1 MDNITLGQIALLL
14 AEIAGVIVSIGTIV
28 GVVIKLSG
36 WIKKNRREKEI
47 NPILEEIK
55 KIDKKV
61 DNVNDN
67 VSNVRN
73 EMSDKMEENYK
84 QLNNKIDSLEINQC
98 KDVIIDFI
106 SDVKSGKN
114 VSSKE
119 ERAYE
124 AYDKYTNV
132 YHQNS
137 YIHKLW
143 EENINKDNTKE

>member
-1 MDNITLGQIALLL
+1 MEQITIGQIFSIFAVL
-14 AEIAGVIVSIGTIV
+14 AGAIGSIGIV
-28 GVVIKLSG
+28 IGAIVKFWKWVN
-36 WIKKNRREKEI
+36 KKEM

-55 KIDKKV
+55 K
-61 DNVNDN
+61 VNDKIEKVNKN
-67 VSNVRN
+67 VDDVRDDMTKKMDEAYRQMN
-73 EMSDKMEENYK
+73 E
-84 QLNNKIDSLEINQC
+84 KIDSLEINQC
-98 KDVIIDFI
+98 KDAIVDFI

-143 EENINKDNTKE
+143 EENINKDNIKE

>member
-1 MDNITLGQIALLL
+1 MEQITIGQIFSIFAVL
-14 AEIAGVIVSIGTIV
+14 AGAIGSIGIV
-28 GVVIKLSG
+28 IGAIVKFWKWVN
-36 WIKKNRREKEI
+36 KKEM

-55 KIDKKV
+55 K
-61 DNVNDN
+61 VNDKIEKVNKN
-67 VSNVRN
+67 VDDVRDDMSKKMDESYRQMN
-73 EMSDKMEENYK
+73 E
-84 QLNNKIDSLEINQC
+84 KIDSLEINQC
-98 KDVIIDFI
+98 KDAIVDFI

-143 EENINKDNTKE
+143 EENIEDNTKE

>member
-1 MDNITLGQIALLL
+1 MEQITIGQIFSIFAVL
-14 AEIAGVIVSIGTIV
+14 AGAIGSIGIV
-28 GVVIKLSG
+28 IGAIVKFWKWVN
-36 WIKKNRREKEI
+36 KKEM

-55 KIDKKV
+55 K
-61 DNVNDN
+61 VNDKIEKVNKN
-67 VSNVRN
+67 VDDVRDD
-73 EMSDKMEENYK
+73 MTKKMDEAHRQMND
-84 QLNNKIDSLEINQC
+84 KIDSLEINQC
-98 KDVIIDFI
+98 KDAIVDFI
-106 SDVKSGKN
+106 SDIKSGKN

>member
-1 MDNITLGQIALLL
+1 MEQITIGQIFSIFAVL
-14 AEIAGVIVSIGTIV
+14 AGAIGSIGIV
-28 GVVIKLSG
+28 IGAIVKFWKWVN
-36 WIKKNRREKEI
+36 KKEM

-55 KIDKKV
+55 K
-61 DNVNDN
+61 VNDKIEKVNKN
-67 VSNVRN
+67 VDDVRDDMTKKMDEAHRQMN
-73 EMSDKMEENYK
+73 E
-84 QLNNKIDSLEINQC
+84 KIDSLEINQC
-98 KDVIIDFI
+98 KDAIVDFI
-106 SDVKSGKN
+106 SDIKSGKN

>member
-1 MDNITLGQIALLL
+1 MEQITIGQIFSIFAVL
-14 AEIAGVIVSIGTIV
+14 AGAIGSIGIV
-28 GVVIKLSG
+28 VGAIVKFWKWVN
-36 WIKKNRREKEI
+36 KKEM

-55 KIDKKV
+55 KIDDKIEKVNKNVDDVRDDMTKKM
-61 DNVNDN
+61 DEAY
-67 VSNVRN
+67 RQMN
-73 EMSDKMEENYK
+73 E
-84 QLNNKIDSLEINQC
+84 KIDSLEINQC
-98 KDVIIDFI
+98 KDAIVDFI

>member
-36 WIKKNRREKEI
+36 WIKKNRKEKEI

-55 KIDKKV
+55 KVNGKIEEVNKNV
-61 DNVNDN
+61 DD
-67 VSNVRN
+67 VRN
-73 EMSDKMEENYK
+73 DMSTKMDENYK

-98 KDVIIDFI
+98 KDAIIDFI

-132 YHQNS
+132 HHQNS

-143 EENINKDNTKE
+143 EENVNTTKE

>member
-1 MDNITLGQIALLL
+1 MEQITIGQIFSIFAVL
-14 AEIAGVIVSIGTIV
+14 AGAIGSIGIV
-28 GVVIKLSG
+28 IGAIVKFWKWVNK
-36 WIKKNRREKEI
+36 KEI

-55 KIDKKV
+55 K
-61 DNVNDN
+61 VNDKIEKVNKN
-67 VSNVRN
+67 VDDVRDDMTKKMDEAHRQMN
-73 EMSDKMEENYK
+73 E
-84 QLNNKIDSLEINQC
+84 KIDSLEINQC
-98 KDVIIDFI
+98 KDAIVDFI
-106 SDVKSGKN
+106 SDIKSGKN

>member
-1 MDNITLGQIALLL
+1 MEQITIGQIFSIFAVL
-14 AEIAGVIVSIGTIV
+14 AGAIGSIGIV
-28 GVVIKLSG
+28 IGAIVKFWKWVN
-36 WIKKNRREKEI
+36 KKEM

-55 KIDKKV
+55 K
-61 DNVNDN
+61 VNDKIEKVNKN
-67 VSNVRN
+67 VDDVRDDMSKKMDESYRQMN
-73 EMSDKMEENYK
+73 E
-84 QLNNKIDSLEINQC
+84 KIDSLEINQC
-98 KDVIIDFI
+98 KDAIVDFI

-143 EENINKDNTKE
+143 EENIEDNKTKE

>member
-1 MDNITLGQIALLL
+1 MGQITLEQIAIAL
-14 AEIAGVIVSIGTIV
+14 AAIAGVIGSIT
-28 GVVIKLSG
+28 VIAKFIIYFTNL
-36 WIKKNRREKEI
+36 IKKNRTEKEI

-55 KIDKKV
+55 K
-61 DNVNDN
+61 VNDN
-67 VSNVRN
+67 VNSVRK
-73 EMSDKMEENYK
+73 EMTTKMEENYK
-84 QLNNKIDSLEINQC
+84 KLNNKIDSLEINQC
-98 KDVIIDFI
+98 KDAIIDFI

-143 EENINKDNTKE
+143 EENIDVDTKKE

>member
-1 MDNITLGQIALLL
+1 MEQTTIGQIFSIFAVL
-14 AEIAGVIVSIGTIV
+14 AGAIGSIGIV
-28 GVVIKLSG
+28 IGAIVKFWKWVN
-36 WIKKNRREKEI
+36 KKEM

-55 KIDKKV
+55 K
-61 DNVNDN
+61 VNDKIEKVNKN
-67 VSNVRN
+67 VGDVRDDMTKKMDEAYRQMN
-73 EMSDKMEENYK
+73 E
-84 QLNNKIDSLEINQC
+84 KIDSLEINQC
-98 KDVIIDFI
+98 KDAIVDFI

>member
-1 MDNITLGQIALLL
+1 MDNITLGQVVIFL

-28 GVVIKLSG
+28 GVVIKLSS
-36 WIKKNRREKEI
+36 WIKKNRKEKEI

-61 DNVNDN
+61 DEVNNNVG
-67 VSNVRN
+67 NVRD

-98 KDVIIDFI
+98 KDAIIDFI

-143 EENINKDNTKE
+143 EENVNTTKE

>member
-1 MDNITLGQIALLL
+1 MEQITIGQIFSIFAVL
-14 AEIAGVIVSIGTIV
+14 AGAIGSIGIV
-28 GVVIKLSG
+28 IGAIVKFWKWVN
-36 WIKKNRREKEI
+36 KKEM

-55 KIDKKV
+55 K
-61 DNVNDN
+61 VNDKIEKVNKN
-67 VSNVRN
+67 VDDVRDDMTKKMDEAYRQMN
-73 EMSDKMEENYK
+73 E
-84 QLNNKIDSLEINQC
+84 KIDSLEINQC
-98 KDVIIDFI
+98 KDAIVDFI

>member
-1 MDNITLGQIALLL
+1 MEQITIGQIFSIFAVL
-14 AEIAGVIVSIGTIV
+14 AGAIGSIGIV
-28 GVVIKLSG
+28 IGAVVKF
-36 WIKKNRREKEI
+36 WKWVNKKEM

-55 KIDKKV
+55 KVNENV
-61 DNVNDN
+61 DNVRND
-67 VSNVRN
+67 
-73 EMSDKMEENYK
+73 MTKKMDEAYK
-84 QLNNKIDSLEINQC
+84 QMNEKIDSLEINQC
-98 KDVIIDFI
+98 KDAIVDFI

>member
-1 MDNITLGQIALLL
+1 MEQITIGQIFSIFAVL
-14 AEIAGVIVSIGTIV
+14 AGAIGSIGIV
-28 GVVIKLSG
+28 VGAIVKFWKWVN
-36 WIKKNRREKEI
+36 KKEM

-55 KIDKKV
+55 KVNKNV
-61 DNVNDN
+61 DNVRDDMTKKMDEAY
-67 VSNVRN
+67 RQMN
-73 EMSDKMEENYK
+73 EKM
-84 QLNNKIDSLEINQC
+84 DSLEINQC
-98 KDVIIDFI
+98 KDAIIDFI

>member
-1 MDNITLGQIALLL
+1 MEQITIGQIFSIFAVL
-14 AEIAGVIVSIGTIV
+14 AGAIGSIGIVIGTIV
-28 GVVIKLSG
+28 KFWKWVN
-36 WIKKNRREKEI
+36 KKEM

-55 KIDKKV
+55 KVNENV
-61 DNVNDN
+61 DNVRDD
-67 VSNVRN
+67 
-73 EMSDKMEENYK
+73 MTKKMDEAYK
-84 QLNNKIDSLEINQC
+84 QMNEKIDSLEINQC
-98 KDVIIDFI
+98 KDVIVDFI

>member
-1 MDNITLGQIALLL
+1 MEQITIGQIFSIFAVL
-14 AEIAGVIVSIGTIV
+14 AGAIGSIGIV
-28 GVVIKLSG
+28 IGAIVKFWKWVN
-36 WIKKNRREKEI
+36 KKEM

-55 KIDKKV
+55 K
-61 DNVNDN
+61 VNDKIEKVNKN
-67 VSNVRN
+67 VDDVRDDMTKKMDEEYRQMN
-73 EMSDKMEENYK
+73 E
-84 QLNNKIDSLEINQC
+84 KIDSLEINQC
-98 KDVIIDFI
+98 KDAIVDFI
-106 SDVKSGKN
+106 SDIKSGKN

-124 AYDKYTNV
+124 SYDKYTNV

>member
-67 VSNVRN
+67 VSNVKN
-73 EMSDKMEENYK
+73 EMSNKMEENYK
-84 QLNNKIDSLEINQC
+84 QLNDKIDSLEINQC
-98 KDVIIDFI
+98 KDAIIDFI

-143 EENINKDNTKE
+143 EENVNTTKE

>member
-1 MDNITLGQIALLL
+1 MEQITIGQIFSIFAVL
-14 AEIAGVIVSIGTIV
+14 AGAIGSIGIV
-28 GVVIKLSG
+28 IGAIVKFWKWVN
-36 WIKKNRREKEI
+36 KKEM

-55 KIDKKV
+55 KVNENV
-61 DNVNDN
+61 DNVRDD
-67 VSNVRN
+67 
-73 EMSDKMEENYK
+73 MTKKMDEAYK
-84 QLNNKIDSLEINQC
+84 QMNEKIDSLEINQC
-98 KDVIIDFI
+98 KDAIVDFI

>member
-1 MDNITLGQIALLL
+1 MEQITIGQIFSIFAVL
-14 AEIAGVIVSIGTIV
+14 AGAIGSIGIV
-28 GVVIKLSG
+28 IGAIVKFWKWVN
-36 WIKKNRREKEI
+36 KKEM

-55 KIDKKV
+55 KVNKNVDDVRDDMTKKM
-61 DNVNDN
+61 D
-67 VSNVRN
+67 
-73 EMSDKMEENYK
+73 EAYK
-84 QLNNKIDSLEINQC
+84 QMNEKIDSLEINQC
-98 KDVIIDFI
+98 KDAIVDFI

>member
-1 MDNITLGQIALLL
+1 MEQITIGQIFSIFAVL
-14 AEIAGVIVSIGTIV
+14 AGAIGSIGIV
-28 GVVIKLSG
+28 VRAVVKF
-36 WIKKNRREKEI
+36 WKWVNKKEM

-55 KIDKKV
+55 KIDDKIEKVNKNVDDVRDYMTKKM
-61 DNVNDN
+61 DEAY
-67 VSNVRN
+67 RQMN
-73 EMSDKMEENYK
+73 E
-84 QLNNKIDSLEINQC
+84 KIDSLEINQC
-98 KDVIIDFI
+98 KDAIVDFI

>member
-1 MDNITLGQIALLL
+1 MEQITIGQIFSIFAVL
-14 AEIAGVIVSIGTIV
+14 AGAIGSIGIV
-28 GVVIKLSG
+28 VGAIVKFWKWVN
-36 WIKKNRREKEI
+36 KKEM

-55 KIDKKV
+55 KVNKNV
-61 DNVNDN
+61 DNVRDDMTKKMDEAY
-67 VSNVRN
+67 RQMN
-73 EMSDKMEENYK
+73 E
-84 QLNNKIDSLEINQC
+84 KIDSLEINQC
-98 KDVIIDFI
+98 KDAIVDFI

-143 EENINKDNTKE
+143 EENINKDNIKE

>member
-1 MDNITLGQIALLL
+1 MGQITIQQIAIAL
-14 AEIAGVIVSIGTIV
+14 AAIAGVIGSIT
-28 GVVIKLSG
+28 VIAKFIIYFTNL
-36 WIKKNRREKEI
+36 IKKNRTEKEI

-55 KIDKKV
+55 K
-61 DNVNDN
+61 VNDN
-67 VSNVRN
+67 VNSVRK
-73 EMSDKMEENYK
+73 EMTTKMEENYK
-84 QLNNKIDSLEINQC
+84 KLNNKIDSLEINQC
-98 KDVIIDFI
+98 KDAIIDFI
-106 SDVKSGKN
+106 LDVKSGKN

-143 EENINKDNTKE
+143 EENINVDTKKE

>member
-1 MDNITLGQIALLL
+1 MGQITLEQIAIAL
-14 AEIAGVIVSIGTIV
+14 AAIAGVIGSIT
-28 GVVIKLSG
+28 VIAKFIIYFINL
-36 WIKKNRREKEI
+36 IKKNRTEKEI

-55 KIDKKV
+55 K
-61 DNVNDN
+61 VNDN
-67 VSNVRN
+67 VNSVRK
-73 EMSDKMEENYK
+73 EMTTKMEENYK
-84 QLNNKIDSLEINQC
+84 KLNNKIDSLEINQC
-98 KDVIIDFI
+98 KDEIIDFI

-143 EENINKDNTKE
+143 EENIDVDTKKE

>member
-1 MDNITLGQIALLL
+1 MEQITIGQIFSIFAVL
-14 AEIAGVIVSIGTIV
+14 AGAIGSIGIV
-28 GVVIKLSG
+28 VGAVVKF
-36 WIKKNRREKEI
+36 WKWVNKKEM
-47 NPILEEIK
+47 NPVLEEIK
-55 KIDKKV
+55 KVNKNV
-61 DNVNDN
+61 DD
-67 VSNVRN
+67 VRN
-73 EMSDKMEENYK
+73 DMTKKMDEAYRQMNE
-84 QLNNKIDSLEINQC
+84 KIDSLEINQC
-98 KDVIIDFI
+98 KDAIVDFI

>member
-1 MDNITLGQIALLL
+1 MEQITIGQIFSIFAVL
-14 AEIAGVIVSIGTIV
+14 AGAIGSIGIV
-28 GVVIKLSG
+28 VGAVVKF
-36 WIKKNRREKEI
+36 WKWVNKKEM

-55 KIDKKV
+55 KIDDKIEKVNKNVDDVRDDMTKKMGEAY
-61 DNVNDN
+61 
-67 VSNVRN
+67 RQMN
-73 EMSDKMEENYK
+73 E
-84 QLNNKIDSLEINQC
+84 KIDSLEINQC
-98 KDVIIDFI
+98 KDAIVDFI

-143 EENINKDNTKE
+143 EENINKDNIKE

>member
-1 MDNITLGQIALLL
+1 MEQITIGQIFSIFAVL
-14 AEIAGVIVSIGTIV
+14 AGAIGSIGIV
-28 GVVIKLSG
+28 IGAIVKFWKWVN
-36 WIKKNRREKEI
+36 KKEM

-55 KIDKKV
+55 K
-61 DNVNDN
+61 VNDKIEKVNKN
-67 VSNVRN
+67 VDDVRDDMTKKMDEAYRQMN
-73 EMSDKMEENYK
+73 E
-84 QLNNKIDSLEINQC
+84 KIDSLEINQC
-98 KDVIIDFI
+98 KDVIVDFI
-106 SDVKSGKN
+106 SDIKSGKN

>member
-1 MDNITLGQIALLL
+1 MEQITIGQIFSIFAVL
-14 AEIAGVIVSIGTIV
+14 AGAIGSIGIV
-28 GVVIKLSG
+28 IGAIVKFWKWVN
-36 WIKKNRREKEI
+36 KKEM

-55 KIDKKV
+55 KVNKNVDDVRDDMTKKM
-61 DNVNDN
+61 DEAH
-67 VSNVRN
+67 RQTN
-73 EMSDKMEENYK
+73 E
-84 QLNNKIDSLEINQC
+84 KIDSLEINQC
-98 KDVIIDFI
+98 KDAIVDFI
-106 SDVKSGKN
+106 SDIKSGKN

>member
-1 MDNITLGQIALLL
+1 MEQITIGQIFSIFAVL
-14 AEIAGVIVSIGTIV
+14 AGAIGSIGIV
-28 GVVIKLSG
+28 IGAVVKF
-36 WIKKNRREKEI
+36 WKWVNKKEM

-55 KIDKKV
+55 KVNENV
-61 DNVNDN
+61 DNVRDN
-67 VSNVRN
+67 
-73 EMSDKMEENYK
+73 MTKKMDEAYK
-84 QLNNKIDSLEINQC
+84 QMNEKIDSLEINQC
-98 KDVIIDFI
+98 KDAIVDFI

>member
-1 MDNITLGQIALLL
+1 MGQITLGQIAIAL
-14 AEIAGVIVSIGTIV
+14 AAIAGVIGSIT
-28 GVVIKLSG
+28 VIAKFIIYFINL
-36 WIKKNRREKEI
+36 IKKNRTEKEI

-55 KIDKKV
+55 KVKE
-61 DNVNDN
+61 NVN
-67 VSNVRN
+67 SVRK
-73 EMSDKMEENYK
+73 EMTIKMEENYK
-84 QLNNKIDSLEINQC
+84 KLNNKIDSLEINQC
-98 KDVIIDFI
+98 KDAIIDFI

-143 EENINKDNTKE
+143 EENINVDTKKE

>member
-1 MDNITLGQIALLL
+1 MEQITIGQIFSIFAVL
-14 AEIAGVIVSIGTIV
+14 AGAIGSIGIV
-28 GVVIKLSG
+28 VGAVVKF
-36 WIKKNRREKEI
+36 WKWVNKKEM

-55 KIDKKV
+55 KIDDKIEKVNKNVDDVRDDMTKKM
-61 DNVNDN
+61 DEAY
-67 VSNVRN
+67 RQMN
-73 EMSDKMEENYK
+73 E
-84 QLNNKIDSLEINQC
+84 KIDSLEINQC
-98 KDVIIDFI
+98 KDAIVDFI

-143 EENINKDNTKE
+143 EENINKDNIKE

>member
-1 MDNITLGQIALLL
+1 MEQITIGQIFSIFAVL
-14 AEIAGVIVSIGTIV
+14 AGAIGSIGIV
-28 GVVIKLSG
+28 IGAVVKF
-36 WIKKNRREKEI
+36 WKWVNKKEM

-55 KIDKKV
+55 KVNENV
-61 DNVNDN
+61 DNVRDDMTKKID
-67 VSNVRN
+67 
-73 EMSDKMEENYK
+73 EAYK
-84 QLNNKIDSLEINQC
+84 QMNEKIDSLEINQC
-98 KDVIIDFI
+98 KDAIVDFI

>member
-1 MDNITLGQIALLL
+1 MEQITIGQIFSIFAVL
-14 AEIAGVIVSIGTIV
+14 AGAIGSIGIV
-28 GVVIKLSG
+28 IGAVVKF
-36 WIKKNRREKEI
+36 WKWVNKKEM
-47 NPILEEIK
+47 NPIFEEIK
-55 KIDKKV
+55 KVNENV
-61 DNVNDN
+61 DNVRDD
-67 VSNVRN
+67 
-73 EMSDKMEENYK
+73 MTKKMDEAYK
-84 QLNNKIDSLEINQC
+84 QMNEKIDSLEINQC
-98 KDVIIDFI
+98 KDAIVDFI

-119 ERAYE
+119 ECAYE

>member
-1 MDNITLGQIALLL
+1 M
-14 AEIAGVIVSIGTIV
+14 
-28 GVVIKLSG
+28 
-36 WIKKNRREKEI
+36 
-47 NPILEEIK
+47 EEIK
-55 KIDKKV
+55 K
-61 DNVNDN
+61 VNDN
-67 VSNVRN
+67 VNSVRK
-73 EMSDKMEENYK
+73 EMTTKMEENYK
-84 QLNNKIDSLEINQC
+84 KLNNKIDSLEINQC
-98 KDVIIDFI
+98 KDAIIDFI

-143 EENINKDNTKE
+143 EENIDVDTKKE

>member
-1 MDNITLGQIALLL
+1 MEQITIGQIFSIFAVL
-14 AEIAGVIVSIGTIV
+14 AGAIGSIGIV
-28 GVVIKLSG
+28 IGAIVKFWKWVN
-36 WIKKNRREKEI
+36 KKEM

-55 KIDKKV
+55 KVNENVDSVRDDMTKKM
-61 DNVNDN
+61 D
-67 VSNVRN
+67 
-73 EMSDKMEENYK
+73 EAYK
-84 QLNNKIDSLEINQC
+84 QMNEKIDSLEINQC
-98 KDVIIDFI
+98 KDAIVDFI
-106 SDVKSGKN
+106 SDVKSGKSI
-114 VSSKE
+114 SSKE

>member
-1 MDNITLGQIALLL
+1 MEQITIGQIFSIFAVL
-14 AEIAGVIVSIGTIV
+14 AGAIGSIGIV
-28 GVVIKLSG
+28 VGAIVKFWKWVN
-36 WIKKNRREKEI
+36 KKEM
-47 NPILEEIK
+47 NPILEEINK
-55 KIDKKV
+55 LSSKM
-61 DNVNDN
+61 DN
-67 VSNVRN
+67 
-73 EMSDKMEENYK
+73 NYK
-84 QLNNKIDSLEINQC
+84 NLNEKIDSLEINQC
-98 KDVIIDFI
+98 KDAIIDFI